1 MDWVMRGDQVT
12 TRDAAKSVGQ
22 LMLDAGM
29 FGPLENRHAAA
40 ILEDS
45 PTYLLTPSRIIM
57 LLSLFYRI
65 LALPRQL
72 FILPFTRNCTA
83 LAFFHSPGP

>member
-1 MDWVMRGDQVT
+1 MRGDQVT
-12 TRDAAKSVGQ
+12 TREAAKSVGQ

-45 PTYLLTPSRIIM
+45 PTY
-57 LLSLFYRI
+57 
-65 LALPRQL
+65 
-72 FILPFTRNCTA
+72 
-83 LAFFHSPGP
+83 AF